1 VTEGAYI
8 GCSIAVNGTC
18 LTATAFGDDWFTVN
32 CAPETLRRTN
42 LGALVKDSKVNLE
55 RAALSSG
62 RNSGHAV
69 QGHVDATGT
78 VVNKK
83 LDGEALWVTIQVPKE
98 VIRFIVEKGYIAIDG
113 TSLTVCTVDTEKC
126 EFAVMLI
133 AHTQK
138 CIILPHKEDG
148 DKVNIEVDVVS
159 KYVEASVGPRLAKLE
174 AAVFG
179 KDAAA
184 SAAATAAAAP
194 AAAWTPPADKGDAAP
209 ALTANEGAT
218 GENDGELV
226 EIKKVLEHANQHGAG
241 LAVEMPTIEVANGLK
256 IGIVKTCWHS
266 DLINLLESN
275 CIDSLVKGGVQKK
288 NILRTK
294 VSGSFELPY
303 VCQRLIEK
311 HDVDAVVAIG
321 ILLKGG
327 TIHMEVIAHAT
338 TKALLDLQLKT
349 STPVIFGVLTV
360 FSMDQARERAES
372 DLGNS
377 WGDAAL
383 SQAQWHKE
391 DPADTAHLLQTAE

>member
-1 VTEGAYI
+1 MCPHLYRLCWMFAGVPVADAMPSY
-8 GCSIAVNGTC
+8 
-18 LTATAFGDDWFTVN
+18 
-32 CAPETLRRTN
+32 TN
-42 LGALVKDSKVNLE
+42 D
-55 RAALSSG
+55 
-62 RNSGHAV
+62 
-69 QGHVDATGT
+69 
-78 VVNKK
+78 
-83 LDGEALWVTIQVPKE
+83 I
-98 VIRFIVEKGYIAIDG
+98 IR
-113 TSLTVCTVDTEKC
+113 
-126 EFAVMLI
+126 
-133 AHTQK
+133 
-138 CIILPHKEDG
+138 
-148 DKVNIEVDVVS
+148 
-159 KYVEASVGPRLAKLE
+159 YVEASVGPRLAKLE
-174 AAVFG
+174 AAVFA

-184 SAAATAAAAP
+184 PAPAAWAPPTDSNAGDAAAAGS
-194 AAAWTPPADKGDAAP
+194 AEAP

-218 GENDGELV
+218 GTDDGELV

-241 LAVEMPTIEVANGLK
+241 LAVEMPTVEVANGLR

-288 NILRTK
+288 NILRAK

-311 HDVDAVVAIG
+311 HKVDVVVAIG

-383 SQAQWHKE
+383 SQAQWHKDE
-391 DPADTAHLLQTAE
+391 PSDTAHLLQTAE